1 MAYYVIGAGNNLYEG
16 MTKEQI
22 LAAITQ
28 AIETH
33 TITDVDTGFVTTI
46 KEKNKNNP
54 LSVWV
59 GTEAEYN
66 AIQNKQPNCLYIKT
80 DDSTLEAI
88 GEQIDAISGQI
99 NSINERL
106 ENDFKYVMASSHV
119 VAVNYVAANKRI
131 TVSGHLSNLR
141 KKITFSIITEKSLE
155 DVTAISPLI
164 FKANIRHVSGG
175 FIGAVDYTDGGVEFY
190 PNSPYTLTATIA
202 NNHCIT
208 FELEHSTDFTTDVA
222 NNTPVGVEIN
232 ALEFGLE

>member
-33 TITDVDTGFVTTI
+33 TISDVDTGFVTTI

-88 GEQIDAISGQI
+88 AEQIAEIE
-99 NSINERL
+99 SINEYLSRQNKVL
-106 ENDFKYVMASSHV
+106 WTG
-119 VAVNYVAANKRI
+119 AVNDSSTAEEKVLTAPGVETYNLLAFVVSRFTDRDVEDITILAYKNNGIKFLGYNNDKLYVQATAGAVL
-131 TVSGHLSNLR
+131 TTSSGNIVKDKIKFSYAQFKIGTGDTQNVYL
-141 KKITFSIITEKSLE
+141 KKI
-155 DVTAISPLI
+155 
-164 FKANIRHVSGG
+164 
-175 FIGAVDYTDGGVEFY
+175 IGVM
-190 PNSPYTLTATIA
+190 
-202 NNHCIT
+202 
-208 FELEHSTDFTTDVA
+208 
-222 NNTPVGVEIN
+222 
-232 ALEFGLE
+232 